1 MAKKVL
7 FMKIFIANCHT
18 ANRGDEAAVKSLVDE
33 LSAAYPG
40 VQITLGMRGE
50 TYYPNLP
57 KNVTSIPQAMPDN
70 KSFRYQLTEKTKGK
84 IVIGR
89 LYTQLINEVKSADI
103 VLHAPGGPSIGDVYY
118 DAEPGYLYFYKL
130 LCAMKVPYMFFAPSM
145 GPFLREER
153 NKLRR
158 YILSHASA
166 IALRDPI
173 SAKYV
178 REFLPEKRV
187 YQTLDSA
194 FQHDI
199 DMEVNEKKL
208 EGYGELKTFL
218 KHHEKCI
225 GITITDLLW
234 HPVHSKNQEVV
245 QNIHNSFTYFLKELV
260 EQGYGIVFIPQL
272 YGSGNDYELMRS
284 FATDDDNYLT
294 IPDND
299 DRYDTYFQQYV
310 ISQLYAV
317 IGMRYHSNIFSAKM
331 GTPFISVSYEQ
342 KMQGFMEKMDLSRYC
357 ITLENLSVE
366 RLREKF
372 IVLTSNY
379 EQYKTYLN
387 EKHIEMKMESY
398 RTTEI
403 VKEIIEKLGCE

>member
-1 MAKKVL
+1 
-7 FMKIFIANCHT
+7 MKIFIANCHT